1 MADLESKLKAAA
13 YAYAPLTALIGTG
26 PYGWMDTQLSNA
38 AAATFPAVVVFQ
50 VSNPKIRG
58 FGGVSPTSW
67 KRMQFTIWGISG
79 VQARAVEAVMYGFL
93 AQFNGYGIANLPA
106 NASAVI
112 DVRSGLYAET
122 QPPKYLRIM
131 DAMIFDNSNF

>member
-1 MADLESKLKAAA
+1 MATLESKLFAAA
-13 YAYAPLTALIGTG
+13 LAYPPLTALIGTSNTA
-26 PYGWMDTQLSNA
+26 WNDTQLPNP
-38 AAATFPAVVVFQ
+38 ATYPAVVVLQ
-50 VSNPKIRG
+50 VSNPKLRG

-67 KRMQFTIWGISG
+67 KRMQFTIWGSSG
-79 VQARAVEAVMYGFL
+79 ASARAVEAVMYGFL
-93 AQFNGYGIANLPA
+93 AQFNAYGIPNLPA

-131 DAMIFDNSNF
+131 DAMIFDNYNV

>member
-1 MADLESKLKAAA
+1 MASLESKLLAAA
-13 YAYAPLTALIGTG
+13 QGYAPLTALIGADAAN
-26 PYGWMDTQLSNA
+26 WWDTQLDQDSG
-38 AAATFPAVVVFQ
+38 FPAVVAFQ

-67 KRMQFTIWGISG
+67 KRMQFTIWAASG
-79 VQARAVEAVMYGFL
+79 EQARAVEAVMYGFL

-131 DAMIFDNSNF
+131 DAMIFDNINF